1 MRMKTAAV
9 LVRENRSLNPV
20 LLFVASTPVA
30 ADIYLDGGFV
40 GNTPS
45 ILDVPAGEHTLK
57 MTKVGYKTWQR
68 KIRVQSSSVNLT
80 APNSRFKPTELLC
93 RVDAEETFEP

>member
-1 MRMKTAAV
+1 MRLKTAAV
-9 LVRENRSLNPV
+9 LVRENQPLNAV

-40 GNTPS
+40 GNTPFV
-45 ILDVPAGEHTLK
+45 LDVPAGEHTVK

-68 KIRVQSSSVNLT
+68 KIRVQSSRVVLP
-80 APNSRFKPTELLC
+80 APTSRFKPTELLC
-93 RVDAEETFEP
+93 RVDAKETFEP

>member
-68 KIRVQSSSVNLT
+68 KLESKAAAST
-80 APNSRFKPTELLC
+80 
-93 RVDAEETFEP
+93 